1 MTDDG
6 MLVVSGLRRLFGGV
20 EAVADASF
28 SVKPGA
34 ITGLIG
40 PNGAGKSTVLGAI
53 AGAIR
58 PTGGS
63 IRYEGAEI
71 SGLPAHRVARRGIG
85 RTFQISS
92 EFPRLTV
99 MENLLVAV
107 QRARGEAFWQA
118 LCGPRFW
125 KRDEQRHVERACEL
139 LEAFDMARMESTL
152 AGELSG
158 GQKRLLELMR
168 ALMMEPRL
176 LLLDEP
182 FAGVNPRLVRDIQ
195 QQLFELRR
203 SGLTMLMI
211 EHELGIVE
219 RMCDHV
225 IVMARGRV
233 IAEGGMEDVA
243 RRSDVLDAY
252 LVG

>member
-1 MTDDG
+1 MAAAIE
-6 MLVVSGLRRLFGGV
+6 VSDLHRRFGGV
-20 EAVADASF
+20 AAVAGASF
-28 SVKPGA
+28 SVQEGV

-58 PTGGS
+58 PSSGS
-63 IRYEGAEI
+63 IRYEGNEI
-71 SGLPAHRVARRGIG
+71 AGLPAHRVARLGIA

-92 EFPRLTV
+92 EFPKLTV

-107 QRARGEAFWQA
+107 KQSRGERFWEA
-118 LCGPRFW
+118 VCGPILWR
-125 KRDEQRHVERACEL
+125 RDEQRHVERARRL
-139 LEAFDMARMESTL
+139 LVDFDMAHMESSL

-168 ALMMEPRL
+168 ALMMEPRV

-182 FAGVNPRLVRDIQ
+182 FAGINPRLAGEIQ
-195 QQLFELRR
+195 EQLLALRR
-203 SGLTMLMI
+203 AGLTMLMI

-219 RMCDHV
+219 RMCDQV
-225 IVMARGRV
+225 VVMAQGRV
-233 IAEGGMEDVA
+233 IAEGPMGDVA
-243 RRSDVLDAY
+243 RRAEVLDAY